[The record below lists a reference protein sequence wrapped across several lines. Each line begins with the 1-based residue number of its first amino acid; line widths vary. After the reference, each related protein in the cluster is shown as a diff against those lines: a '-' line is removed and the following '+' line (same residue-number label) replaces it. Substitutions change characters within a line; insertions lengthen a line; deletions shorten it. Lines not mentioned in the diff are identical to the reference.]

1 MRPARCDRS
10 REAISL
16 RLDGVL
22 SLFESALL
30 DRHLRGC
37 ADCRDFAAG
46 AAAQTQLLRA
56 AELEQPLRP
65 VVIAAGRRQ
74 VRRVAAGALTAVASV
89 AAAAAVTL
97 SPGGHQ
103 KGGTAASASSQ
114 VETGAPVMVVVAAHP
129 TPGVRETVPRL
140 TMQPAS
146 VADGPVHGLFNTP
159 VSVRA

>member
-1 MRPARCDRS
+1 VRPARCDRS

-30 DRHLRGC
+30 DRHLRKC
-37 ADCRDFAAG
+37 ADCLDFASA
-46 AAAQTQLLRA
+46 AAAQTQLLRSA
-56 AELEQPLRP
+56 GLEQPLRP
-65 VVIAAGRRQ
+65 VTVPAGRRHP

-97 SPGGHQ
+97 GPSSPQ
-103 KGGTAASASSQ
+103 SQTSASGTP
-114 VETGAPVMVVVAAHP
+114 VAETGAPVFVVVAAKP
-129 TPGVRETVPRL
+129 SIGANETVPRL
-140 TMQPAS
+140 QLQPAN

-159 VSVRA
+159 VRV